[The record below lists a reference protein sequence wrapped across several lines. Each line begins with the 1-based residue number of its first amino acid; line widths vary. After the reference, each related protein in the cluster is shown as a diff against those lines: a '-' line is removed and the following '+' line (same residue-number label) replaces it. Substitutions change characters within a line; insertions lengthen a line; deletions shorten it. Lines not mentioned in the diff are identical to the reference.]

1 MWGNKLGWGISG
13 LIVILMVGL
22 LALINAAGTVSPPS
36 AFSAN
41 ANNMAALE
49 LPVDPKVVITMSE
62 PCDAADLYK
71 QAIADYE
78 VNSMRYERFI
88 TPTAGLDLGEGASLK
103 GVQLLLK
110 ARNCANM
117 TWFTNAPEK
126 VITSDQ
132 KPEIE
137 ALRSIGRVTNNI
149 GLLMKMAGRDAEAQQ
164 YHEAVFALG
173 AKLYAERVAWAEMQ
187 LALEMLSTAATS
199 LSSLAEKTGDTNRQA
214 EMDDFRQQYLEY
226 NEDRIKPV
234 LKVISSIDQKVIRT
248 HTGDIFEIAN
258 RSNEKMWRVEAILK
272 LGRMKYDVGGSSGRF
287 GDQMGAKRY
296 IKSRLNDPDPM
307 IKRAANA
314 AKELTIEQYRS
325 MH

>member
-13 LIVILMVGL
+13 LLVIVMVGL
-22 LALINAAGTVSPPS
+22 ILLINAASTVSPPS

-49 LPVDPKVVITMSE
+49 LPVDPKVVITMDDA
-62 PCDAADLYK
+62 CDAADSYK

-88 TPTAGLDLGEGASLK
+88 TPTAGMDVNEGAALK
-103 GVQLLLK
+103 GVQMLLK
-110 ARNCANM
+110 AKDCANM
-117 TWFTNAPEK
+117 TLFTNMPEK
-126 VITSDQ
+126 VITYDQ

-149 GLLMKMAGRDAEAQQ
+149 GLLMKMAGRDGEALR

-173 AKLYAERVAWAEMQ
+173 AKLYAERVAWPEVQ
-187 LALEMLSTAATS
+187 LGLEMMSTAATS
-199 LSSLAEKTGDTNRQA
+199 IGSLAEKTGDTNRQA
-214 EMDDFRQQYLEY
+214 EMDDFRQQYREY
-226 NEDRIKPV
+226 YEDRIKPV
-234 LKVISSIDQKVIRT
+234 LNVISSIDQGVIRR
-248 HTGDIFEIAN
+248 HAGDIFEIAN

-272 LGRMKYDVGGSSGRF
+272 LGRMKYDVGGSRGRF

-296 IKSRLNDPDPM
+296 IKSRINDSDPL
-307 IKRAANA
+307 IKRAAQA
-314 AKELTIEQYRS
+314 AKDLTIEQYRS
-325 MH
+325 MR